1 MKELRYKISNSNL
14 NLFFSR
20 PKSVSDLKL
29 GSRVCVFWSN
39 KMNFLHP
46 GIVTGFVQEEPD
58 YVIVST
64 DDGDTRDVHIQQI
77 RFAIMDLFAKIGVS
91 L

>member
-1 MKELRYKISNSNL
+1 
-14 NLFFSR
+14 
-20 PKSVSDLKL
+20 
-29 GSRVCVFWSN
+29 
-39 KMNFLHP
+39 MNFLHP

-77 RFAIMDLFAKIGVS
+77 RFAIMLSWIYSLKWELVLKCFENLLPRVSNYLGV
-91 L
+91 LVY